1 MPRRA
6 ADEQDKGWVLH
17 KKSLLLLP
25 ALALAQAAAAQGMDI
40 VQAQSSGTM
49 SQTVVRLEHAIVARH
64 LKILAVIDHSG
75 AARQAGMTLRP
86 TTLVIFGNPALGTRI
101 MQMNQVAGLDLPIK
115 MLVWQDAQHRVW
127 VGYTAPQA
135 FARRYALGIDAGPIR
150 AMGGALSAI
159 AAQAAGH

>member
-1 MPRRA
+1 
-6 ADEQDKGWVLH
+6 
-17 KKSLLLLP
+17 
-25 ALALAQAAAAQGMDI
+25 
-40 VQAQSSGTM
+40 
-49 SQTVVRLEHAIVARH
+49 
-64 LKILAVIDHSG
+64 
-75 AARQAGMTLRP
+75 
-86 TTLVIFGNPALGTRI
+86 
-101 MQMNQVAGLDLPIK
+101 MNQVAGLGLPIK